1 MLAGNQPGFAKGL
14 SNSGVPREEV
24 FVCGSVVSNR
34 ARGFKAAYRATKR
47 GLDANMV
54 AFATGGLTYVDMMML
69 DYPGASSYSSSYIYI
84 YYILHI
90 FYKRRDHTT
99 TRPQIQQ
106 QQHTSNNRKDIT
118 RRTLGS
124 RRKCHM

>member
-1 MLAGNQPGFAKGL
+1 M
-14 SNSGVPREEV
+14 
-24 FVCGSVVSNR
+24 CGSVVSNR

-84 YYILHI
+84 LYSTYILQ
-90 FYKRRDHTT
+90 T
-99 TRPQIQQ
+99 P
-106 QQHTSNNRKDIT
+106 
-118 RRTLGS
+118 
-124 RRKCHM
+124 

>member
-84 YYILHI
+84 LYSTYILQ
-90 FYKRRDHTT
+90 T
-99 TRPQIQQ
+99 P
-106 QQHTSNNRKDIT
+106 
-118 RRTLGS
+118 
-124 RRKCHM
+124 